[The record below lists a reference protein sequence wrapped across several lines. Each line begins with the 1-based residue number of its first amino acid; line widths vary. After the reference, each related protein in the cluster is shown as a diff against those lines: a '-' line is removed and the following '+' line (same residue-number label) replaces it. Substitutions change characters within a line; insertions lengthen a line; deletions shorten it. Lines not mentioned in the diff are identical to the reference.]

1 VDAILRHVAVMNG
14 PDTFGP
20 NLRRLRIQRGI
31 TLKQIAVRTDVSET
45 LWAAMEHDDF
55 SRWPNGA
62 FARAFIRDYAGIVGA
77 DPDATVEE
85 FGRLFPQGV
94 RGIEKPAAPA
104 RAVTDLRQAVT
115 DLRQIDQDLGWT
127 ADEAVFAA
135 HLAAAQPSPQPSG
148 VFGRVFRAFSRA

>member
-1 VDAILRHVAVMNG
+1 MNG
-14 PDTFGP
+14 RDTFGP

-104 RAVTDLRQAVT
+104 RAVTDLRQ
-115 DLRQIDQDLGWT
+115 IDQDLGWT
-127 ADEAVFAA
+127 ADEAVVAA